1 PLPWPPWDEEG
12 DNDDDDGRER
22 SPEDPFQNARELA
35 QKVVQFDTEI
45 VDATLDLDKLQQ
57 DPFSMYNPTNINTLK
72 AELSQINFPD
82 YFSTF
87 TPRTRVV
94 ITYKPYPNS
103 LSEILKKTPADV
115 IEAYLVVRASL
126 EYAPN
131 LGRTTEAWK
140 AVRTLQ
146 ETLYG
151 LKPGVF
157 GERSQFC
164 MTRVDVALGF
174 GTGRYFVNQT
184 FPGESREKAT

>member
-1 PLPWPPWDEEG
+1 
-12 DNDDDDGRER
+12 
-22 SPEDPFQNARELA
+22 
-35 QKVVQFDTEI
+35 
-45 VDATLDLDKLQQ
+45 
-57 DPFSMYNPTNINTLK
+57 M
-72 AELSQINFPD
+72 
-82 YFSTF
+82 
-87 TPRTRVV
+87 
-94 ITYKPYPNS
+94 
-103 LSEILKKTPADV
+103 
-115 IEAYLVVRASL
+115 RASL

-164 MTRVDVALGF
+164 MTKVDVALGF

-184 FPGESREKAT
+184 FPGESREKATQVIDSEPRTDFALGVLLTFIGQTSSMLLRDLYAASNGWMRSLHVKLPRKPKLFASRSASLYPQIHVIHVPLSPTTPS